1 MLNLV
6 NSLGIQSDGRIQYD
20 PAQIATHDK
29 DASLTLTGW
38 FDFNDGSTIF
48 EDTGGT
54 DAAEDGD
61 NIARINN
68 KAYDGL
74 GASSASINEFASQGT
89 AGARPVWTAPS
100 GLNAGYATFADDVLE
115 SSVLQGNASTG
126 RMGGVNFNPQGFT
139 FMAVVKGNPTGI
151 TGPAEPIFTFT
162 DRTRSDS
169 GLEYGASA
177 LGNDIV
183 FNFNT
188 KMNTPFSTSTVRP
201 NTDVTCI
208 TLTGGTST
216 SPTNSLKWYIDGDL
230 ENTDTTN
237 YSAFGRDLTQND
249 PSVGFNIGWCFSL
262 NRSVT
267 KGWNGRIYEIV
278 MYDKCLSDYQ
288 RHQLH
293 RYVGTKYDISMTIS

>member
-20 PAQIATHDK
+20 PAQIATHDE
-29 DASLTLTGW
+29 DASLILTGW

-74 GASSASINEFASQGT
+74 GASSTSINEFAAQGT
-89 AGARPVWTAPS
+89 AGTRPVWTAPS

-126 RMGGVNFNPQGFT
+126 RMGGVNFSPQGFT
-139 FMAVVKGNPTGI
+139 FMVVVKGNPTGI
-151 TGPAEPIFTFT
+151 TGPSEPVFSFT
-162 DRTRSDS
+162 DRTRGDS
-169 GLEYGASA
+169 GLAYASGS
-177 LGNDIV
+177 LGSNV
-183 FNFNT
+183 NFIHNIKT
-188 KMNTPFSTSTVRP
+188 NTPRSDSTYRP

-216 SPTNSLKWYIDGDL
+216 SLTNSIKWYIDGNL
-230 ENTDTTN
+230 ETTDTTN
-237 YSAFGRDLTQND
+237 YSAFGRDLRDND
-249 PSVGFNIGWCFSL
+249 SSVGFNIGWCFSL
-262 NRSVT
+262 NRGIT

-288 RHQLH
+288 RRQLH
-293 RYVGTKYDISMTIS
+293 RYVGTKYDINMTIS